1 MRVSLVLPGD
11 FDQGVEHDEGRS
23 REEGI
28 LLRVQASDHG
38 KVFIMDLCISVSSFK
53 INSFPYGK
61 RGYANCFLSCLHL

>member
-1 MRVSLVLPGD
+1 VSLVLPGD

-38 KVFIMDLCISVSSFK
+38 KVFILELCITDFVISFK
-53 INSFPYGK
+53 INSYPRGK
-61 RGYANCFLSCLHL
+61 RGYAN

>member
-1 MRVSLVLPGD
+1 
-11 FDQGVEHDEGRS
+11 
-23 REEGI
+23 
-28 LLRVQASDHG
+28 VQASDHG